1 MSEFSISDNIDRLTA
16 QIRLLQGELEA
27 EFAIRRANLRYTL
40 QGKRAVFEEE
50 ILRAH
55 RELRVGLAKYVFNA
69 NLMTVVTAPVIYG
82 MIVPFVILDITITLY
97 QWICFP
103 VYGIE
108 KVKRSDY
115 FIFDRYHLA
124 YLNILEAVN
133 CAYCSYGNGL
143 MAYAGEIAGR
153 TEQYWC
159 PIKHARKA
167 ISAHQHYIGFADFGD
182 AETFRTKYGHTERGQ
197 GG

>member
-1 MSEFSISDNIDRLTA
+1 MNENIDRLVA
-16 QIRLLQGELEA
+16 QIKLLNGELEA
-27 EFAIRRANLRYTL
+27 EFAIRRAKL
-40 QGKRAVFEEE
+40 QYKLKGSRAVFEQE

-69 NLMTVVTAPVIYG
+69 GLLTILTAPVIYA
-82 MIVPFVILDITITLY
+82 MIVPFVILDVTITIY
-97 QWICFP
+97 QWVCFP

-108 KVKRSDY
+108 KVKRRDY

-124 YLNILEAVN
+124 YLNILEAIN

-143 MAYAGEIAGR
+143 MVYASEISAR

-159 PIKHARKA
+159 PIKHARKTIA
-167 ISAHQHYIGFADFGD
+167 AHEHYAGFADFGD
-182 AETFRTKYGHTERGQ
+182 AKAFREKYGHPDKS
-197 GG
+197 

>member
-1 MSEFSISDNIDRLTA
+1 MSENIDRLMT
-16 QIRLLQGELEA
+16 QIKALQGELEA
-27 EFAIRRANLRYTL
+27 EFAIRRAKLQYTL
-40 QGKRAVFEEE
+40 RGSRAVFEQE

-55 RELRVGLAKYVFNA
+55 RELRVGLARYVFNA
-69 NLMTVVTAPVIYG
+69 NILIILTAPVIYA
-82 MIVPFVILDITITLY
+82 MIVPFVLLDVCITAY

-124 YLNILEAVN
+124 YLNILEKIN

-143 MAYAGEIAGR
+143 MAYAGEISAR

-167 ISAHQHYIGFADFGD
+167 ISAHEHYVGFADFGD
-182 AETFRTKYGHTERGQ
+182 AETFRKKYGHPEQT
-197 GG
+197 

>member
-1 MSEFSISDNIDRLTA
+1 MILTGMIIAAVIALYVVAAFVQVHRLGISFQQAVLYLPLKAAFRVSDGGMRIA
-16 QIRLLQGELEA
+16 
-27 EFAIRRANLRYTL
+27 RRAD
-40 QGKRAVFEEE
+40 
-50 ILRAH
+50 
-55 RELRVGLAKYVFNA
+55 
-69 NLMTVVTAPVIYG
+69 APVIYA
-82 MIVPFVILDITITLY
+82 MIVPFVILDITITIY

-108 KVKRSDY
+108 KVKRGDY

-124 YLNILEAVN
+124 YLNILEAIN

-143 MAYAGEIAGR
+143 MAYASEIAGR

-167 ISAHQHYIGFADFGD
+167 ISAHQLYIGFADFGD
-182 AETFRTKYGHTERGQ
+182 AETFRKKYGHPDPAVKDQKTV
-197 GG
+197 

>member
-1 MSEFSISDNIDRLTA
+1 MSENIDRLIG
-16 QIRLLQGELEA
+16 QIKLLEGELEA
-27 EFAIRRANLRYTL
+27 EFAIRRAQLKYKL
-40 QGKRAVFEEE
+40 QGSRAVFEEE

-55 RELRVGLAKYVFNA
+55 RAMRVGLAKYIFNA
-69 NLMTVVTAPVIYG
+69 SLLTIVTAPVIYA

-108 KVKRSDY
+108 RVKRGDY

-124 YLNILEAVN
+124 YLNILEAIN

-143 MAYAGEIAGR
+143 MAYASEISGR

-167 ISAHQHYIGFADFGD
+167 VSSHQHYIGFADFGD
-182 AETFRTKYGHTERGQ
+182 AEAFRKKYGHPAAAVRDQNAT
-197 GG
+197 

>member
-1 MSEFSISDNIDRLTA
+1 MSDNTDRLLA
-16 QIRLLQGELEA
+16 QIKLLQGELEA
-27 EFAIRRANLRYTL
+27 EFAIRRAKLRYTL
-40 QGKRAVFEEE
+40 QGTRAVFEEE

-55 RELRVGLAKYVFNA
+55 RELRVGLFTYIFNA
-69 NLMTVVTAPVIYG
+69 RLLTILTAPVIYA
-82 MIVPFVILDITITLY
+82 MIVPFVLLDITITIY

-108 KVKRSDY
+108 RVKRSDY

-124 YLNILEAVN
+124 YLNILEAIN

-153 TEQYWC
+153 TERYWC

-167 ISAHQHYIGFADFGD
+167 ISSHQHYIGFADFGD
-182 AETFRTKYGHTERGQ
+182 GETFRTKYGHTDTPEAN
-197 GG
+197 

>member
-1 MSEFSISDNIDRLTA
+1 MSENIDRLVA
-16 QIRLLQGELEA
+16 QIKLLNGELEA
-27 EFAIRRANLRYTL
+27 EFAIRRAKLRYTL
-40 QGKRAVFEEE
+40 QGTKAIFEEE

-69 NLMTVVTAPVIYG
+69 SLLTIITAPVIYA
-82 MIVPFVILDITITLY
+82 MIVPFVILDITITIY

-124 YLNILEAVN
+124 YLNILEAIN

-143 MAYAGEIAGR
+143 MAYASEISAR
-153 TEQYWC
+153 TEQYSC

-167 ISAHQHYIGFADFGD
+167 ISSHQHYIGFADFGD
-182 AETFRTKYGHTERGQ
+182 AEAFRKKYVHPDSAPGDQKTL
-197 GG
+197 

>member
-1 MSEFSISDNIDRLTA
+1 MSEFPVSENIDRLAA
-16 QIRLLQGELEA
+16 QIKLLQGELEA
-27 EFAIRRANLRYTL
+27 EFAIHRAKLRYTL

-69 NLMTVVTAPVIYG
+69 SLLTILTAPVIYA
-82 MIVPFVILDITITLY
+82 MIVPFVILDIAITIY

-124 YLNILEAVN
+124 YLNILEAIN

-143 MAYAGEIAGR
+143 MAYASEISAR

-159 PIKHARKA
+159 PIKHARKVIA
-167 ISAHQHYIGFADFGD
+167 AHEHYVGFADFGD
-182 AETFRTKYGHTERGQ
+182 AETFRKKYGHLERGQ
-197 GG
+197 GE

>member
-1 MSEFSISDNIDRLTA
+1 MSDNTDRLLA
-16 QIRLLQGELEA
+16 QIKLLQGELEA
-27 EFAIRRANLRYTL
+27 EFAIRRAKLRYTL

-50 ILRAH
+50 VLRAH
-55 RELRVGLAKYVFNA
+55 RELRVGLFTYIFNA
-69 NLMTVVTAPVIYG
+69 RLLTILTAPVIYV
-82 MIVPFVILDITITLY
+82 MIVPFVLLDITITIY

-108 KVKRSDY
+108 RVKRSDY

-124 YLNILEAVN
+124 YLNILEAIN

-153 TEQYWC
+153 TERYWC

-167 ISAHQHYIGFADFGD
+167 ISSHQHYIGFADFGD
-182 AETFRTKYGHTERGQ
+182 GETFRTKYGHTDTPEAN
-197 GG
+197 

>member
-1 MSEFSISDNIDRLTA
+1 MNENIDRLVA
-16 QIRLLQGELEA
+16 QIKLLNGELEA
-27 EFAIRRANLRYTL
+27 EFAIRRAKL
-40 QGKRAVFEEE
+40 QYKLKGSRAVFEQE

-69 NLMTVVTAPVIYG
+69 GLLTILTAPVIYA
-82 MIVPFVILDITITLY
+82 MIVPFVILDVTITIY
-97 QWICFP
+97 QWVCFP

-108 KVKRSDY
+108 KVKRRDY

-124 YLNILEAVN
+124 YLNILEAIN

-143 MAYAGEIAGR
+143 MAYASEISAR

-159 PIKHARKA
+159 PIKHARKTIA
-167 ISAHQHYIGFADFGD
+167 AHEHYAGFADFED
-182 AETFRTKYGHTERGQ
+182 AKAFREKYGHPDKS
-197 GG
+197 

>member
-1 MSEFSISDNIDRLTA
+1 MNDTIGRLLA
-16 QIRLLQGELEA
+16 QIKTLESELEA
-27 EFAIRRANLRYTL
+27 EFAIRRARL
-40 QGKRAVFEEE
+40 QYKLQDGRAIFEEE

-55 RELRVGLAKYVFNA
+55 RALRTGLFKYIFGA
-69 NLMTVVTAPVIYG
+69 NILIVLTAPVIYIV
-82 MIVPFVILDITITLY
+82 IVPFVLLDIFITAY

-103 VYGIE
+103 IYGIE

-124 YLNILEAVN
+124 YLNFVEKIN

-153 TEQYWC
+153 TEAYWC

-167 ISAHQHYIGFADFGD
+167 VKTHQHYAGFADYGD
-182 AETFRTKYGHTERGQ
+182 AESFHAREGKTNTPA
-197 GG
+197 

>member
-1 MSEFSISDNIDRLTA
+1 MSEFSMSDNIDRLAA
-16 QIRLLQGELEA
+16 QIKLLQGELEA
-27 EFAIRRANLRYTL
+27 EFAIRRAKLRYTL

-55 RELRVGLAKYVFNA
+55 RELRVSLAKYVFNA
-69 NLMTVVTAPVIYG
+69 NLMTVITAPVIYG
-82 MIVPFVILDITITLY
+82 MIVPFVILDLTITLY

-115 FIFDRYHLA
+115 FIFDRAHLA
-124 YLNILEAVN
+124 YLNILEALN

-143 MAYAGEIAGR
+143 MAYASEIAAR
-153 TEQYWC
+153 TELYWC

-182 AETFRTKYGHTERGQ
+182 AETFRKKYGHPERGQ
-197 GG
+197 GK

>member
-1 MSEFSISDNIDRLTA
+1 MNENIDRLIA
-16 QIRLLQGELEA
+16 QIKLLNGELEA
-27 EFAIRRANLRYTL
+27 EFAIRRAKLHYTL
-40 QGKRAVFEEE
+40 QGTRAVFEAE

-55 RELRVGLAKYVFNA
+55 RQLRVGLAKYIFNA
-69 NLMTVVTAPVIYG
+69 SLLTIITAPVIYA
-82 MIVPFVILDITITLY
+82 MIVPFVILDITITIY

-108 KVKRSDY
+108 KVKRRDY

-124 YLNILEAVN
+124 YLNILEAIN

-153 TEQYWC
+153 TEKYWC

-167 ISAHQHYIGFADFGD
+167 VSAHQHYIGFADFGD
-182 AETFRTKYGHTERGQ
+182 AEAFRKKYGQPEQ
-197 GG
+197 SEVNGG

>member
-1 MSEFSISDNIDRLTA
+1 MSENIDRLLG
-16 QIRLLQGELEA
+16 QIKTLEGELEA
-27 EFAIRRANLRYTL
+27 EFAIRRAKLKYKL
-40 QGKRAVFEEE
+40 QGSRAVFEEE

-55 RELRVGLAKYVFNA
+55 RAMRVGLAKYVANA
-69 NLMTVVTAPVIYG
+69 SLLIVLTAPIIYA

-108 KVKRSDY
+108 RVKRSDY

-124 YLNILEAVN
+124 YLNILEAIN

-143 MAYAGEIAGR
+143 MAYAGEICGR

-167 ISAHQHYIGFADFGD
+167 VNAHQHYIGFADFGD
-182 AETFRTKYGHTERGQ
+182 ADAFRQKYGHPEKQ
-197 GG
+197 

>member
-1 MSEFSISDNIDRLTA
+1 MSEFPVSENIDRLAA
-16 QIRLLQGELEA
+16 QIKLLQGELEA
-27 EFAIRRANLRYTL
+27 EFAIHRAKLRYTL

-69 NLMTVVTAPVIYG
+69 SLLTILTAPVIYA
-82 MIVPFVILDITITLY
+82 MIVPFVILDIAITIY

-124 YLNILEAVN
+124 YLNILEAIN

-143 MAYAGEIAGR
+143 MAYASEISAR

-159 PIKHARKA
+159 PIKHARKVIA
-167 ISAHQHYIGFADFGD
+167 AHEHYVGFADFGD
-182 AETFRTKYGHTERGQ
+182 AKTFRRKYGHLERGQ
-197 GG
+197 GE

>member
-1 MSEFSISDNIDRLTA
+1 MTENIDRLIA
-16 QIRLLQGELEA
+16 QIRLLNGELEA
-27 EFAIRRANLRYTL
+27 EFAIRRAKLRYTL

-55 RELRVGLAKYVFNA
+55 RELRIGLFKYVFNA
-69 NLMTVVTAPVIYG
+69 RMLTILTAPVIYA
-82 MIVPFVILDITITLY
+82 MIVPFAILDVTITIY

-103 VYGIE
+103 AYGIE
-108 KVKRSDY
+108 KVKRGDY

-124 YLNILEAVN
+124 YLNILEAIN

-143 MAYAGEIAGR
+143 MAYASEIAAR

-182 AETFRTKYGHTERGQ
+182 AEGFREKYGHTEQSRSK
-197 GG
+197 

>member
-1 MSEFSISDNIDRLTA
+1 MSEPVSDNIDRLTA
-16 QIRLLQGELEA
+16 QIKLLQGELEA
-27 EFAIRRANLRYTL
+27 EFAIRRAKLRYTL
-40 QGKRAVFEEE
+40 QGTRAVFDEE
-50 ILRAH
+50 ILRAQ
-55 RELRVGLAKYVFNA
+55 RELRVGLVKYVFNA
-69 NLMTVVTAPVIYG
+69 SWLTVLTAPVIYG
-82 MIVPFVILDITITLY
+82 MIVPFVILDITLTVY

-124 YLNILEAVN
+124 YLNILEAIN

-143 MAYAGEIAGR
+143 LAYGSEIAGR
-153 TEQYWC
+153 TEEYWC

-182 AETFRTKYGHTERGQ
+182 AKTFREKYGHTDHGPH
-197 GG
+197 G

>member
-1 MSEFSISDNIDRLTA
+1 MSDNTDRLLT
-16 QIRLLQGELEA
+16 QIKLLQGELEA
-27 EFAIRRANLRYTL
+27 EFAIRRAKLRYTL
-40 QGKRAVFEEE
+40 QGTRAVFEEE

-55 RELRVGLAKYVFNA
+55 RELRVGLFTYIFNA
-69 NLMTVVTAPVIYG
+69 RLLTILTAPVIYA
-82 MIVPFVILDITITLY
+82 MILPFVLLDITITIY

-108 KVKRSDY
+108 RVKRSDY

-124 YLNILEAVN
+124 YLNILEAIN

-143 MAYAGEIAGR
+143 MAYAGEIAAR
-153 TEQYWC
+153 TERYWC

-167 ISAHQHYIGFADFGD
+167 ISSHQHYIGFADFGD
-182 AETFRTKYGHTERGQ
+182 GETFRKKYGHTDTPEAN
-197 GG
+197 

>member
-1 MSEFSISDNIDRLTA
+1 MSEPISDNIDRLTA
-16 QIRLLQGELEA
+16 QIKLLQGELEA
-27 EFAIRRANLRYTL
+27 EFAIHRAKLRYTL
-40 QGKRAVFEEE
+40 QGTRAVFDEE

-69 NLMTVVTAPVIYG
+69 SWLTVLTAPVIYG
-82 MIVPFVILDITITLY
+82 MIVPFVILDITLTVY

-108 KVKRSDY
+108 KVKRRDY

-124 YLNILEAVN
+124 YLNILEAIN

-143 MAYAGEIAGR
+143 LAYGSEIAGR
-153 TEQYWC
+153 TEEYWC

-182 AETFRTKYGHTERGQ
+182 AKTFREKYGHTDHVQHG
-197 GG
+197 

>member
-1 MSEFSISDNIDRLTA
+1 MSEFPIGENIDRLTA
-16 QIRLLQGELEA
+16 QIKLLQGELEA
-27 EFAIRRANLRYTL
+27 EFAIRRAKLRYTL

-69 NLMTVVTAPVIYG
+69 NLITVVTAPVIYG
-82 MIVPFVILDITITLY
+82 MIVPFVILDITISLY

-103 VYGIE
+103 VYGIG

-124 YLNILEAVN
+124 YLNILEAIN

-143 MAYAGEIAGR
+143 MAYASEISAR

-167 ISAHQHYIGFADFGD
+167 VAAHEHYIGFADFGD
-182 AETFRTKYGHTERGQ
+182 GKTFRKKYGHPERGQ
-197 GG
+197 GK

>member
-1 MSEFSISDNIDRLTA
+1 MNENIDRLIA
-16 QIRLLQGELEA
+16 QIKLLNGELEA
-27 EFAIRRANLRYTL
+27 EFAIRRAKLHYTL
-40 QGKRAVFEEE
+40 QGTRAVFEAE

-55 RELRVGLAKYVFNA
+55 RQLRVGLAKYIFNA
-69 NLMTVVTAPVIYG
+69 SLLTIITAPVIYA
-82 MIVPFVILDITITLY
+82 MIVPFVTLDITITIY

-108 KVKRSDY
+108 KVKRRDY

-124 YLNILEAVN
+124 YLNILEAIN

-153 TEQYWC
+153 TEKYWC

-167 ISAHQHYIGFADFGD
+167 VSAHQHYIGFADFGD
-182 AETFRTKYGHTERGQ
+182 AEAFRKKYGQPEQ
-197 GG
+197 SEVNGG

>member
-1 MSEFSISDNIDRLTA
+1 MSENIDRLIA
-16 QIRLLQGELEA
+16 QIKLLNGELEA
-27 EFAIRRANLRYTL
+27 EFAIRRARLRYTL
-40 QGKRAVFEEE
+40 KGTRVIFEEE

-69 NLMTVVTAPVIYG
+69 GLLTILTAPVIYA
-82 MIVPFVILDITITLY
+82 MIVPFVILDIAITAY

-108 KVKRSDY
+108 KVKRGDY
-115 FIFDRYHLA
+115 FIFDRHHLA
-124 YLNILEAVN
+124 YLNILEAIN

-143 MAYAGEIAGR
+143 MAYASEISAR

-182 AETFRTKYGHTERGQ
+182 AEAFRKKYGHPDTSVKN
-197 GG
+197 

>member
-1 MSEFSISDNIDRLTA
+1 MSDNIDRLTA
-16 QIRLLQGELEA
+16 QIKLLQGELEA
-27 EFAIRRANLRYTL
+27 EFAIRRAKLRYTL

-55 RELRVGLAKYVFNA
+55 RELRVGLARYVFNA
-69 NLMTVVTAPVIYG
+69 NLMTVITAPVIYG

-108 KVKRSDY
+108 KVKRGDY
-115 FIFDRYHLA
+115 FIFDRAHLA
-124 YLNILEAVN
+124 YLNILEALN

-167 ISAHQHYIGFADFGD
+167 VTAHQHYIDFADFGD
-182 AETFRTKYGHTERGQ
+182 AETFRKKYGHTERGQ
-197 GG
+197 GK